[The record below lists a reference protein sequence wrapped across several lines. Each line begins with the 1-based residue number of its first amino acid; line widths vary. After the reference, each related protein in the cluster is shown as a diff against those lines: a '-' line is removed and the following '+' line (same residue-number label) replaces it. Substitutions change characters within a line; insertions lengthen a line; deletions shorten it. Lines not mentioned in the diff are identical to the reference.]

1 VPDISVWLQELG
13 LGKYAK
19 AFEENEIDFESLP
32 HLTAGMLERMGLPI
46 GPRVKLLTAIAEL
59 RSSAHPES
67 KRKTESTE
75 GSGVEPRRERRQ
87 VTVMFCDLVDS
98 TKLAR
103 SLDLEDFRLVIQSY
117 QRACGRIIERH
128 DGHVSQLRGDGIEAI
143 FGWPAAHEDSAE
155 RAVRTGLEVIEA
167 VKTVDSPQPLSVR
180 VAITTGMVVTGREEV
195 SSSSG
200 AVGGAFYIAARLQI
214 LAEPSSLV
222 IADATKRL
230 LSDRFELEDLGP
242 QNLTGI
248 VEPVHVFR
256 VHNVRDDTSRFQA
269 ARATTM
275 TPLVGRD
282 TELAFL
288 QQRWRDVKG
297 GDGHTVFVSGMP
309 GIGKSRIVYELESL
323 IAGERHLTLHFQCL
337 PHCMQSALFPVIRQ
351 IESLAN
357 LAPEDSNAV
366 KLHRIERLLSRATND
381 VHRAV
386 SFVAEM
392 MSIPRESGH
401 APLAPTPQAMKTQ
414 TLLVL
419 VELLLAVSTR
429 RPVLCVLEDA
439 QWIDPSTQELLDL
452 LVGRVEKGRILLI
465 VTHRPE
471 YQLAPDIQGKASVLM
486 ITRLGRRDVAEM
498 TRLAFRDHAASSAV
512 TRRIIEE
519 SDSIPLFIEELAR
532 GAIESGDFDQN
543 ELTHHRAEPRA
554 PGLVPDS
561 LRDSLVARLDR
572 APQARSVAQ
581 MAAVIG
587 REFSYDMLQRVSSLS
602 SSELDSTLAHLKQS
616 EIVQLI
622 DDRPPPRY
630 VFKHALVRD
639 AAYETLLMS
648 SRREIH
654 ARIASILEQE
664 WPDIVAG
671 QPELL
676 AHHYSLA
683 GKAEFAVR
691 HWLLGGRRARSR
703 SANLEAI
710 VQFQKA
716 LEFLR
721 LLPDTPERTATELEI
736 QLSLGLCFIA
746 VLGYSADE
754 TRQSFERARSLSVDV
769 GKPHRE
775 VQAIYGLWGH
785 HWMRARHDRALE
797 LGETLLEKAERL
809 DDPIIRMVGYRALG
823 RVAHR
828 VMGSTLLTIGE
839 FQSSRQHF
847 EKTIALSTAK
857 DERPLYDLYM
867 VDPQAASLLLLSWNL
882 WFLGYPDQSLS
893 RVSEGLALAR
903 ELRQPYTIAFAL
915 YMTSVVHL
923 LRGDPESAL
932 ASAEQC
938 LEVSREQRFSLY
950 ILLSRISRA
959 RAIGELGRLGEA
971 RNEMKLALDDARR
984 DGIGFML
991 PMMDSWLADVHAK
1004 SHDYDTALSIV
1015 EHTLTHIDDVTGRS
1029 WESEL
1034 HRQRGEILL
1043 AFDPARA
1050 DEAELS
1056 FRQALD
1062 VACRQSARS
1071 LELRAATSL
1080 ANVRCTQQRRDEA
1093 RDLIEPVYRWFAEG
1107 AETADVRHARKLLEA
1122 LN

>member
-1 VPDISVWLQELG
+1 VPDISVWLQGLG
-13 LGKYAK
+13 LGRYAK

-32 HLTAGMLERMGLPI
+32 HLTAGMLERMGVPI
-46 GPRVKLLTAIAEL
+46 GPRVKLLAAIADL
-59 RSSAHPES
+59 TSSSHPES
-67 KRKTESTE
+67 KRRKESTE

-98 TKLAR
+98 TRLAR

-117 QRACGRIIERH
+117 QRACARLIERY
-128 DGHVSQLRGDGIEAI
+128 DGHVSQFRGDGIEAI

-167 VKTVDSPQPLSVR
+167 VKAVDSPQPLSVR
-180 VAITTGMVVTGREEV
+180 VAIATGMVVTALGE
-195 SSSSG
+195 SSSSSP
-200 AVGGAFYIAARLQI
+200 VGGALYIAARLQI
-214 LAEPSSLV
+214 VAEPDSLV
-222 IADATKRL
+222 ITDATKRL
-230 LSDRFELEDLGP
+230 LSGWFEVEDLGP
-242 QNLTGI
+242 QRLKGI
-248 VEPVHVFR
+248 TEPIHVFR
-256 VHNVRDDTSRFQA
+256 VHHVRDDTSRFQA

-297 GDGHTVFVSGMP
+297 GDGHAVFVSGMP
-309 GIGKSRIVYELESL
+309 GIGKSRIVYELERLLES
-323 IAGERHLTLHFQCL
+323 ERHLAFHFQCL
-337 PHCMQSALFPVIRQ
+337 PHCMQSAFFPVIRQ
-351 IESLAN
+351 IESLAD
-357 LAPEDSNAV
+357 LTSEDSNAV
-366 KLHRIERLLSRATND
+366 KLDKIERLLSRATKD
-381 VHRAV
+381 VPKAV

-392 MSIPRESGH
+392 MSIPRDSRH

-414 TLLVL
+414 TLSVL
-419 VELLLAVSTR
+419 VDVLLGASTR

-452 LVGRVEKGRILLI
+452 VVGQVEKGRILLV

-471 YQLAPDIQGKASVLM
+471 YQLAPDIQGNVSVLT

-498 TRLAFRDHAASSAV
+498 TRLAFRDRVASSAV
-512 TRRIIEE
+512 TKKIIEE

-532 GAIESGDFDQN
+532 GAVESGNFDRTG
-543 ELTHHRAEPRA
+543 LTHHRTEPHA

-581 MAAVIG
+581 MASVIG
-587 REFSYDMLQRVSSLS
+587 REFSYDMLLRVSSLS

-683 GKAEFAVR
+683 GRAEFAVR
-691 HWLLGGRRARSR
+691 HWLVGGRRARSR

-721 LLPDTPERTATELEI
+721 LLPDTPEHAATELEI

-769 GKPHRE
+769 GEPHKE
-775 VQAIYGLWGH
+775 VQALYGLWGH
-785 HWMRARHDRALE
+785 HWMRARHDRAIE

-809 DDPIIRMVGYRALG
+809 DDPIIRMVGFRALG
-823 RVAHR
+823 
-828 VMGSTLLTIGE
+828 STLFTLGGFVDARERLEQAMALGRRINTE
-839 FQSSRQHF
+839 NSSLPF
-847 EKTIALSTAK
+847 A
-857 DERPLYDLYM
+857 
-867 VDPQAASLLLLSWNL
+867 VDPGMAAQLLLAWDF
-882 WFLGYPDQSLS
+882 WILGFPEQARHNVLD
-893 RVSEGLALAR
+893 ALGRATEQR
-903 ELRQPYTIAFAL
+903 LPYGVAFAH
-915 YMTSVVHL
+915 YVTSAIHL
-923 LRGDPESAL
+923 LRGEAPDAL
-932 ASAEQC
+932 KHAERS
-938 LEVSREQRFSLY
+938 LEVSKEHRINLYALYSRFGRGCALAKMGQKEVALFEIEEGLEEARRSNLGYMRGFMLGWLATAQAEIGRPETALTTIDDALKLINDVEGRAWEAELQRLRGD
-950 ILLSRISRA
+950 ILL
-959 RAIGELGRLGEA
+959 LGRLDAVNEA
-971 RNEMKLALDDARR
+971 ERSYNDAIAIAL
-984 DGIGFML
+984 
-991 PMMDSWLADVHAK
+991 
-1004 SHDYDTALSIV
+1004 
-1015 EHTLTHIDDVTGRS
+1015 
-1029 WESEL
+1029 
-1034 HRQRGEILL
+1034 RQR
-1043 AFDPARA
+1043 
-1050 DEAELS
+1050 
-1056 FRQALD
+1056 
-1062 VACRQSARS
+1062 ARS
-1071 LELRAATSL
+1071 LELRATISL
-1080 ANVRCTQQRRDEA
+1080 ARLLRLRGRSDEA
-1093 RDLIEPVYRWFAEG
+1093 RLRLASIFGWFTEG
-1107 AETADVRHARKLLEA
+1107 METADLKEARALLDELEA
-1122 LN
+1122 D